1 MSELLEAMKK
11 GMKDE
16 ISEMRE
22 QSTKSYQKIVPL
34 IQSKQKDLKK
44 IEDDINE
51 NYENIIK
58 HIEIQ
63 PFKIIISKYDEKLD
77 AVAGEM
83 MLIKD

>member
-22 QSTKSYQKIVPL
+22 QSVKSYQEIVPV

-77 AVAGEM
+77 AVASEM